1 MTPASESLISRSAL
15 LLLLLLLLLLPPP
28 PLRRIPRLPGAHP
41 FRRLAPRQVLLPGAR
56 RPPV

>member
-1 MTPASESLISRSAL
+1 MTPASESLISRSA
-15 LLLLLLLLLLPPP
+15 LLLLLLPPP

>member
-15 LLLLLLLLLLPPP
+15 LLLLP

>member
-15 LLLLLLLLLLPPP
+15 LLLLLLLPPPP

>member
-15 LLLLLLLLLLPPP
+15 LLLLLLPPPP

>member
-15 LLLLLLLLLLPPP
+15 LLLP